1 MVASGE
7 AEETK
12 EVPESIR
19 TVRSVR
25 GVMIIFRLF
34 DDALNK
40 MEEPDFDEAL
50 ERLAK
55 MNALTMFPTSL
66 SQYLTLHNFKLS
78 CS

>member
-12 EVPESIR
+12 DVPESIR

-40 MEEPDFDEAL
+40 KEEPDFDEAL

-66 SQYLTLHNFKLS
+66 SQYLTLHNFK
-78 CS
+78 